1 VTSVRSVA
9 THGFHNPRLMRR
21 IYRVVI
27 VLAGV
32 VLLVA
37 IGRALG
43 GYVPRFTA
51 FVDGLGAWGPIAFIA
66 GYIVAAVLFVPV
78 SLLTLAAGAIFGL
91 VRGTAY
97 VMVGAVISASLSFFI
112 ARYVARGAVERRL
125 AGNRR
130 FRAIS
135 AAVADQG
142 LRVVVLLRLSP
153 IVPFFVL
160 NYTLG
165 LTRVRFIDY
174 FIGLIGMVPA
184 TTFYVYYG
192 TVAGDLAAALGGAG
206 RAHAGAAS
214 RLVLLSLGV
223 VATVAVSI
231 VIARAAN
238 RALGAERMGDDGVN
252 SDEASRSESMR
263 VGG

>member
-1 VTSVRSVA
+1 
-9 THGFHNPRLMRR
+9 MRR
-21 IYRVVI
+21 IYRIVV
-27 VLAGV
+27 VLAGLAL
-32 VLLVA
+32 LLV
-37 IGRALG
+37 IGRSLG

-51 FVDGLGAWGPIAFIA
+51 AVNGLGPWGPIAFIA

-91 VRGTAY
+91 VLGTAY
-97 VMVGAVISASLSFFI
+97 VMVGAVISASLSFCI
-112 ARYVARGAVERRL
+112 ARYVARATVERRL
-125 AGNRR
+125 VGNRR
-130 FRAIS
+130 FQAIA

-153 IVPFFVL
+153 VFPFFVL
-160 NYTLG
+160 NYALG

-184 TTFYVYYG
+184 TAFYVYYG
-192 TVAGDLAAALGGAG
+192 TVAGDLAAALSG
-206 RAHAGAAS
+206 RAHAGAGT
-214 RLVLLSLGV
+214 RLALLSLGV

-238 RALGAERMGDDGVN
+238 RALGEQATGGDGIT
-252 SDEASRSESMR
+252 SGEPSGGESLG